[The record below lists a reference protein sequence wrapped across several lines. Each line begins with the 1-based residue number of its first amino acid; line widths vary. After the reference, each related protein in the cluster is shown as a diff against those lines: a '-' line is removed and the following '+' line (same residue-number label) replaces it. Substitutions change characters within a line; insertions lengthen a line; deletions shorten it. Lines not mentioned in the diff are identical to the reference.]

1 MKKNK
6 ISKNWINRQ
15 KKDRFFRQS
24 KIQGY
29 RSRSAFKLIEMNK
42 KFKFLKKNLS
52 LLDLGSC
59 PGGWSQIVNK
69 EVIEGKILA
78 IDIKPMEKINNVD
91 FIKGD
96 FRDKEIYEKIFLY
109 FNNKIDVVLSD
120 MAANTSGNKALDVYR
135 TGELCL
141 DAMSLATKILTKE
154 GVFLSKM
161 FMGSIYDEINKKA
174 KNCFKKVVKYK
185 PLSSKKESKE
195 IYILC
200 KRILKILYIIKKRLI
215 FRL

>member
-6 ISKNWINRQ
+6 ISKNWLSRQ
-15 KKDRFFRQS
+15 HKDPFFRQS

-42 KFKFLKKNLS
+42 KFRFIKKNSS

-59 PGGWSQIVNK
+59 PGGWSQVARK
-69 EVIEGKILA
+69 EIIKGKILA
-78 IDIKPMEKINNVD
+78 VDVRPMEKINNVD
-91 FIKGD
+91 FINGD
-96 FRDKEIYEKIFLY
+96 FCDVHICEKIMLY

-120 MAANTSGNKALDVYR
+120 MAVNTSGNKSLDSYR

-141 DAMSLATKILTKE
+141 NAMELAKNILSPD
-154 GVFLSKM
+154 GVFLSKI
-161 FMGSIYDEINKKA
+161 FMGSIFAEINAKA
-174 KNCFKKVVKYK
+174 KKSFRNVVKYK

-195 IYILC
+195 IYIFC
-200 KRILKILYIIKKRLI
+200 KDVLNV
-215 FRL
+215 

>member
-6 ISKNWINRQ
+6 ISKSWLIKQR
-15 KKDRFFRQS
+15 KDPFFRQS

-59 PGGWSQIVNK
+59 PGGWSQVVNK
-69 EVIEGKILA
+69 EIIGGKILA
-78 IDIKPMEKINNVD
+78 VDIKPMAKINNVD

-96 FRDKEIYEKIFLY
+96 FRESEIYEKIKLY

-120 MAANTSGNKALDVYR
+120 MAANTSGNKTLDSYR
-135 TGELCL
+135 TGELCIS
-141 DAMSLATKILTKE
+141 AMNLSTKILSQD
-154 GVFLSKM
+154 GVFLSKI
-161 FMGSIYDEINKKA
+161 FMGSIFKDIKEMAKKS
-174 KNCFKKVVKYK
+174 FKKVVIYK

-195 IYILC
+195 IYIYC
-200 KRILKILYIIKKRLI
+200 KGALKI
-215 FRL
+215 